1 MSIATRTGDTGS
13 TALMYGKRVPKSSR
27 RVAAYGAVD
36 ELTSELGL
44 ARALSTDALIRDSVF
59 SIQKKLV
66 TLMGE
71 LAVAPED
78 RERYLHDGFELVTD
92 EMVDDLTA
100 RVHDLEKNHNLKF
113 DGWATPGATPAA
125 AALDV
130 ARTICRR
137 AEREVAVLGEVD
149 IPVNPEILR
158 FLNRLSDLLWL
169 FARYLETHHGKG
181 TP

>member
-1 MSIATRTGDTGS
+1 
-13 TALMYGKRVPKSSR
+13 MYGKRVPKGSR

-36 ELTSELGL
+36 ELTSALGL
-44 ARALSTDALIRDSVF
+44 ARALTADAFVCDSVL
-59 SIQKKLV
+59 SVQKKLV

-78 RERYLHDGFELVTD
+78 RERYVRDGFELVS
-92 EMVDDLTA
+92 EAMVDDLTA
-100 RVHDLEKNHNLKF
+100 RVYDLEKNHKLKF
-113 DGWATPGATPAA
+113 DSWATPGATPAA
-125 AALDV
+125 ATLDL
-130 ARTICRR
+130 ARTVCRR

-169 FARYLETHHGKG
+169 FARYLETHHEGEG
-181 TP
+181 DS